1 MGASR
6 AAGGYAGKWL
16 WSEKRSYDAHCCCRL
31 EFGEFSSRLHLSPS
45 LRPYFFHLNL
55 QLLDSSSG
63 RKQQHCCSRCKGC
76 PGHVGGLR
84 VVWLPFRCS
93 MMFDSCCVPFSGRSG
108 MLARFDGRWS
118 CLYYLRLQNSGWK
131 KGVDPPTSCCFF
143 WWARIV
149 QFHSLSLS
157 PSLTTLA

>member
-1 MGASR
+1 M
-6 AAGGYAGKWL
+6 
-16 WSEKRSYDAHCCCRL
+16 
-31 EFGEFSSRLHLSPS
+31 GEFSSRLQ

-84 VVWLPFRCS
+84 VVWLPLRCS

-118 CLYYLRLQNSGWK
+118 CLYYLRLQKSGWK

-143 WWARIV
+143 SWARIV

-157 PSLTTLA
+157 LSHHFGLAF